1 MRAFSP
7 EGKPIVR
14 VLESI
19 LATYGIV
26 EDSFVAPPAEG
37 TVGWD
42 YDGAGAEINWDSA
55 EPIVREGGMVFVD
68 VDGEEWPFDKVVL
81 REGPPDEI
89 GEGG

>member
-7 EGKPIVR
+7 EGKPIVG

-26 EDSFVAPPAEG
+26 EDSFVAPPQG
-37 TVGWD
+37 GSVGWD
-42 YDGAGAEINWDSA
+42 YDGAESKVHWDSA

-68 VDGEEWPFDKVVL
+68 VDGGEWPFDKVVL
-81 REGPPDEI
+81 RDA
-89 GEGG
+89 